1 MKCQVKI
8 ANFRRLQHF
17 FRRLHRHVYENR
29 GCNCKNKNT
38 HSEYYISE
46 YNNFVF
52 GVYITICNEMYDK
65 SHEVTYFH
73 SGNFMAFVDDLLSA
87 SLINAKTHLRVI
99 DLYF

>member
-1 MKCQVKI
+1 
-8 ANFRRLQHF
+8 
-17 FRRLHRHVYENR
+17 
-29 GCNCKNKNT
+29 
-38 HSEYYISE
+38 
-46 YNNFVF
+46 
-52 GVYITICNEMYDK
+52 MYDK